1 MIYAERGN
9 RVKEIAE
16 QDVQKYIEQGYTIT
30 NGVGQ
35 VIQNAIPTDMAS
47 LRLAYVQN
55 ANKIKELT
63 SVINQLK
70 AENAQLNE
78 SIKQMN
84 SKPKKAE
91 VVEEPVAEESV
102 IEEAPVESPKR
113 ARKSKIVE

>member
-55 ANKIKELT
+55 ATKIKELT
-63 SVINQLK
+63 DTINQLK
-70 AENAQLNE
+70 AENVQLNE

-91 VVEEPVAEESV
+91 VVEEPVAESA

-113 ARKSKIVE
+113 ARKQKIVE